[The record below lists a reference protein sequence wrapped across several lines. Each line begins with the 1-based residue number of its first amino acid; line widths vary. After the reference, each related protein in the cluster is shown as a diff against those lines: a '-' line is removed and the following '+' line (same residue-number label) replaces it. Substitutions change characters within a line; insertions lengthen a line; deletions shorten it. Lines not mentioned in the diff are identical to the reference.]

1 MVMPPW
7 TTAGL
12 VRLRRAEEPAVP
24 EENMSHRAPW
34 PHNRAAGPGESLTHP
49 ALPPKSLPRQS
60 LPHRT
65 PGASGPGWA
74 EPAGR
79 PAFLEYI
86 RLEGPEL
93 AGETELPPPPEVL
106 DRVLDAL
113 RKLT

>member
-7 TTAGL
+7 TTAGMGC
-12 VRLRRAEEPAVP
+12 LRRAEEPAVP

-34 PHNRAAGPGESLTHP
+34 PHNRAAGPREF
-49 ALPPKSLPRQS
+49 LPHQTLPHQS

-65 PGASGPGWA
+65 PGASNPGWD
-74 EPAGR
+74 EPASR

-86 RLEGPEL
+86 RLDGPEL
-93 AGETELPPPPEVL
+93 AGETEFPPPPEVL

-113 RKLT
+113 RKLS

>member
-1 MVMPPW
+1 
-7 TTAGL
+7 
-12 VRLRRAEEPAVP
+12 
-24 EENMSHRAPW
+24 MSHRAPW
-34 PHNRAAGPGESLTHP
+34 PHDRAAVSREFLPHP
-49 ALPPKSLPRQS
+49 TLPLPTLPHQS

-74 EPAGR
+74 EPASR

-86 RLEGPEL
+86 RLEGPEM

-113 RKLT
+113 RKLS

>member
-1 MVMPPW
+1 
-7 TTAGL
+7 
-12 VRLRRAEEPAVP
+12 
-24 EENMSHRAPW
+24 MSHRAPW
-34 PHNRAAGPGESLTHP
+34 PHNRAAGPRESLPHAT
-49 ALPPKSLPRQS
+49 LPRQSFPGQSLPGQS

-65 PGASGPGWA
+65 PGASSPGWA

-86 RLEGPEL
+86 RLDGPEL

-113 RKLT
+113 RKLS

>member
-7 TTAGL
+7 TTAGMGC
-12 VRLRRAEEPAVP
+12 LRRAEEPAVP

-34 PHNRAAGPGESLTHP
+34 PHNRAAGPREF
-49 ALPPKSLPRQS
+49 LPHQT

-65 PGASGPGWA
+65 PGASNPGWD
-74 EPAGR
+74 ESAGR

-86 RLEGPEL
+86 RLDGPEL
-93 AGETELPPPPEVL
+93 AGETEFPPPPEVL

-113 RKLT
+113 RKLS